1 MIRTDRTRHL
11 LDSSIYPQHKKYNI
25 ILFSI
30 KKKLNLSNIS
40 SKKII
45 LSRLYLSNQC
55 GTQLIR
61 AITRS
66 RVEMTR
72 IQVLQSLISFAVPY
86 YRKENLVG
94 TGEGGEVRVCSSR
107 AKNTGHRV
115 PDGIFIVYYCIKH
128 FCTQPR
134 VSIVDG

>member
-1 MIRTDRTRHL
+1 MIRKTLKNYTYKITFLFIAVIRTDRTRHL

-94 TGEGGEVRVCSSR
+94 TGERGRSGCVAAEQRTR
-107 AKNTGHRV
+107 AIEF
-115 PDGIFIVYYCIKH
+115 PM
-128 FCTQPR
+128 
-134 VSIVDG
+134 VSL